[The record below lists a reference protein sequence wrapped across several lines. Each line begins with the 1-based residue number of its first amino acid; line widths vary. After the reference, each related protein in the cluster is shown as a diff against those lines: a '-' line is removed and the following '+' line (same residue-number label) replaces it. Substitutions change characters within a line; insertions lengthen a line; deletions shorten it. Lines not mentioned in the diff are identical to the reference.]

1 MINEVRSR
9 GPDFQNYWSD
19 KENQVY
25 LGHARLAIIDLN
37 QRSNQPIQDKDGK
50 WTIIFNG
57 EIYNYQELKKSLESK
72 NELNGDT
79 SVLVELISK
88 YGFESAIKK
97 N

>member
-25 LGHARLAIIDLN
+25 LGHTRLAIIDLN
-37 QRSNQPIQDKDGK
+37 QRSNQPIQSQDGN

-57 EIYNYQELKKSLESK
+57 EIYNYEELKTTFENK
-72 NELNGDT
+72 NNLSGDT
-79 SVLVELISK
+79 SVLVALIVK